1 MPIRPAIASVSLGRA
16 SAGHELREKIQQAAK
31 YGFEGIEIFYECL
44 EYHAKDLTGGT
55 SNVNLIEAARDIR
68 RMCHYASLVVIVLQP
83 FGYYEGLIDQTSHQ
97 KMIEKAT
104 R

>member
-1 MPIRPAIASVSLGRA
+1 MPIRPTIASVSLGRA

-55 SNVNLIEAARDIR
+55 SSINLIEGVRDIW
-68 RMCHYASLVVIVLQP
+68 RMCDNASL
-83 FGYYEGLIDQTSHQ
+83 F
-97 KMIEKAT
+97 
-104 R
+104 